1 MHLEKWLLSFGLPT
15 SVWKAFGAELIFG
28 CCSVL
33 TPTFVRAMFAQT
45 DPVRKGLGANLRKL
59 SPDRLL
65 RTLFGISVGRIPETR
80 RGR

>member
-1 MHLEKWLLSFGLPT
+1 LHLEKWLLSFGLPT

-45 DPVRKGLGANLRKL
+45 EPMRKGVAC
-59 SPDRLL
+59 
-65 RTLFGISVGRIPETR
+65 GI
-80 RGR
+80 

>member
-1 MHLEKWLLSFGLPT
+1 LHLEKWLLSFGLPA

-45 DPVRKGLGANLRKL
+45 EPMRKGVAC
-59 SPDRLL
+59 
-65 RTLFGISVGRIPETR
+65 GI
-80 RGR
+80 

>member
-1 MHLEKWLLSFGLPT
+1 VWLWIASGEVLLSFGLPA

-45 DPVRKGLGANLRKL
+45 EPMRKGVAC
-59 SPDRLL
+59 
-65 RTLFGISVGRIPETR
+65 GI
-80 RGR
+80 